1 MYFII
6 YAGDISKC
14 PDHVRKD
21 AIRSHGYLNQYG
33 RYCFVLNPLADTWG
47 NAEQH
52 CKIRGGH
59 LLTIQNAPEQEF
71 FTNYLKSHH
80 YVESV
85 FIGLTDADAEGTYQW
100 ISGGSTNVGTIETHL
115 GKLALDRIFQSKT
128 FHPGKPVF
136 E

>member
-59 LLTIQNAPEQEF
+59 LLTIQNAPEQLF

-85 FIGLTDADAEGTYQW
+85 YIGLTDADAEGTYQW
-100 ISGGSTNVGTIETHL
+100 VSGGSPNVGAIEIHL
-115 GKLALDRIFQSKT
+115 A
-128 FHPGKPVF
+128 